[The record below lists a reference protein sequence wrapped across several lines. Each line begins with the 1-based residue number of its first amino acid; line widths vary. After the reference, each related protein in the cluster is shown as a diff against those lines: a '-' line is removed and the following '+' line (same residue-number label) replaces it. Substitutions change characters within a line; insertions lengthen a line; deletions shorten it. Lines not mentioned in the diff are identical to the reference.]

1 MKVQAGQILLPG
13 PEAIV
18 SLLQMAAVPIIIG
31 IMPDALVEVLVST
44 TAVALTQVIQV
55 IIVKDLAAA
64 EEPI

>member
-1 MKVQAGQILLPG
+1 MKVQAGQILLLG

-44 TAVALTQVIQV
+44 TAEALTQVILV
-55 IIVKDLAAA
+55 RDLAAA
-64 EEPI
+64 EELI